1 MLFPFNNKIETACDI
16 KSNDINSMN
25 VAFKHFKFRM
35 ESTEYSRLNQI
46 NGQFKLND
54 TGWQQLVRTAIKDVA

>member
-1 MLFPFNNKIETACDI
+1 MLFPFNNKIVIACNI

-54 TGWQQLVRTAIKDVA
+54 TGW